1 MTGFDGPVIAYSW
14 PSQHKVLSYAVDET
28 NMYHDVRN
36 FRDFLKALA
45 EQSWVSEVVIVAHSL
60 GARLVVPAVAYVDRA
75 AAGSDSRNISNII
88 LASPDIDRETFERDI
103 SADVLAAAKVA
114 RARRITVYVSL
125 KDKALAASRANH
137 GYPRLGSPSFLDRE
151 SVV

>member
-1 MTGFDGPVIAYSW
+1 
-14 PSQHKVLSYAVDET
+14 
-28 NMYHDVRN
+28 MYHDVRN

-60 GARLVVPAVAYVDRA
+60 GARLVVPAVASVDRA

-114 RARRITVYVSL
+114 RARRITVYVRSEQHTFELQSL
-125 KDKALAASRANH
+125 M
-137 GYPRLGSPSFLDRE
+137 RLSSAVFRMTKKKQHTRP
-151 SVV
+151 

>member
-75 AAGSDSRNISNII
+75 AAGSDSRHISNII
-88 LASPDIDRETFERDI
+88 LASPDIHRETFERDI
-103 SADVLAAAKVA
+103 YAAELAAAKVA
-114 RARRITVYVSL
+114 RPRRITVSVSL
-125 KDKALAASRANH
+125 TDKPRAESRATH
-137 GYPRLGSPSFLDRE
+137 S
-151 SVV
+151 

>member
-60 GARLVVPAVAYVDRA
+60 GARLVVPAVAYVAPA
-75 AAGSDSRNISNII
+75 AAGRSEERRVENEGVSTGRSRW
-88 LASPDIDRETFERDI
+88 
-103 SADVLAAAKVA
+103 
-114 RARRITVYVSL
+114 SL
-125 KDKALAASRANH
+125 YH
-137 GYPRLGSPSFLDRE
+137 
-151 SVV
+151 